1 MTFAMKEA
9 LIDVRAWRQFVA
21 VAEEL
26 HFGRA
31 AVRLHMTQ
39 PPLTQAIAHME
50 RSLGVMLFDRT
61 RRRVALT
68 PAGEA
73 LLPDVRDF
81 LERAQA
87 LPVRA
92 RAAAAGEVGR
102 VRLGFVSTIG
112 FERLPEWVRDFRVL
126 CPQVALELVEATGD
140 VQRALFSRGEL
151 DAGLM
156 LHSPGFAPP
165 ELARLAV
172 AEEPLVLALPA
183 RHRLAQ
189 AQRLLL
195 PEVLAEPLV
204 IFPRRIVPSL
214 HDAIFALYHAAGRVP
229 VVAQEAI
236 QMQTIVNLVWG
247 GLGVAWVPESVT
259 QFRRDG
265 VVYRAAEAFGAGTA
279 VAPAIRSGRGQPV
292 APLLPT
298 CETSLVWP
306 AALNN
311 PALGRFIDFVRERT
325 GGCARLSVS
334 EAARVP
340 PTP

>member
-1 MTFAMKEA
+1 MKEP

-31 AVRLHMTQ
+31 AIRLHMTQ
-39 PPLTQAIAHME
+39 PPLTQAIAQME

-102 VRLGFVSTIG
+102 VRLAFVSTIG

-126 CPQVALELVEATGD
+126 CPQVSLELVEATGD

-172 AEEPLVLALPA
+172 AQEPLVLAIPA
-183 RHRLAQ
+183 SHPLALAPRLD
-189 AQRLLL
+189 L

-214 HDAIFALYHAAGRVP
+214 HDAVFALYHAAGRVP

-259 QFRRDG
+259 QFRREG
-265 VVYRAAEAFGAGTA
+265 VVYRAADAFGPATA
-279 VAPAIRSGRGQPV
+279 KTKTRVNAAKSL
-292 APLLPT
+292 AEPLLPV

-311 PALGRFIDFVRERT
+311 PALARFIDFVRER
-325 GGCARLSVS
+325 SM
-334 EAARVP
+334 AA
-340 PTP
+340 